1 VSLAVVIGAGG
12 GIGRACADHLAADTR
27 YTGVLRLGRRSVP
40 PLDLLSEPSIAAA
53 ASWAAAQGEPRLV
66 LVATGFL
73 HDASRRPERSWREL
87 DPAHMAHAFAVNAVG
102 PALLMKHFCPR
113 LPRRGRVVFAA
124 LSARVGSIGDNHRGG
139 WHSYRASKAALN
151 QLVRTTAI
159 ELRRHNP
166 DSICVALHPGTVDT
180 ALSAPFEKAGLDV
193 RPPTIAAADL
203 LTVIARLET
212 AQSGGFF
219 DQRGEAIEW

>member
-1 VSLAVVIGAGG
+1 MVVGAGG
-12 GIGRACADHLAADTR
+12 GIGRACADHLADDPR
-27 YTGVLRLGRRSVP
+27 YTGVLRLGRRSDP

-53 ASWAAAQGEPRLV
+53 AGWAAAQGDLRLV

-87 DPAHMAHAFAVNAVG
+87 DPEHMAHAFAVNAIG

-113 LPRRGRVVFAA
+113 LPRRGRVVFAV

-193 RPPTIAAADL
+193 RPPEVAAADL
-203 LTVIARLET
+203 LAVIGRLDT

>member
-1 VSLAVVIGAGG
+1 MSLAVVVGAGG
-12 GIGRACADHLAADTR
+12 GIGRACADRLAEDTR
-27 YTGVLRLGRRSVP
+27 YTSVLRLGRRSVP

-53 ASWAAAQGEPRLV
+53 ASWAAAQGELRLV
-66 LVATGFL
+66 VVTTGFL
-73 HDASRRPERSWREL
+73 HDARFRPERSWREL
-87 DPAHMAHAFAVNAVG
+87 DPDHMAYAFAVNAVG
-102 PALLMKHFCPR
+102 PALLIKHFCPR

-180 ALSAPFEKAGLDV
+180 TLSAPFEKAGLDV
-193 RPPTIAAADL
+193 RPPEVAAADL
-203 LTVIARLET
+203 LAVIGRLET
-212 AQSGGFF
+212 GQTGGFF

>member
-1 VSLAVVIGAGG
+1 MSLAVVVGAGG
-12 GIGRACADHLAADTR
+12 GIGRACADRLAEDDR
-27 YTGVLRLGRRSVP
+27 YTGVLRLGRRSSP

-53 ASWAAAQGEPRLV
+53 AAWSAEQGDIRLV
-66 LVATGFL
+66 LIATGFL
-73 HDASRRPERSWREL
+73 HDAGFRPERSWREL
-87 DPAHMAHAFAVNAVG
+87 DPAHMAHAFAVNAIG

-113 LPRRGRVVFAA
+113 LPRRGRVVLAA

-151 QLVRTTAI
+151 QLVRTTAV

-166 DSICVALHPGTVDT
+166 DSVCVALHPGTVDT

-193 RPPTIAAADL
+193 RPPEVAAADL
-203 LTVIARLET
+203 LAVIDRLT
-212 AQSGGFF
+212 PTHSGGFF
-219 DQRGEAIEW
+219 DQRGDVIEW